1 MNRFRGSVLAGKIR
15 PKPGGWFIMKIAF
28 LDEDSEVYTTERIQT
43 KPNIIHCR
51 KSDTNVDVVD
61 VFRVEGLKRKKDILN
76 NLQNPVETLRI
87 RDFRRTYGERDGD
100 IWGPYE
106 KSECVRNFMNF
117 DKLVK
122 TTSESMV
129 NGVSLAKEVQ
139 AIPLV
144 EATIQRNAINI
155 QRLATAVVETTE
167 LKEEPPEK
175 EIAEVDKILICNRC
189 SGDYSGYSGRKGL
202 LHVYYITMA
211 SVIAAAGLWTNSGP
225 TVVASMLVSSMM
237 EPIKGIAS
245 IFKGVKSSRSNGMRF
260 LFHFLTLLGDMV
272 ICIVVGLIAGV
283 WARQPSAD
291 TFVLDGK
298 EYSYTGLEFMSGN
311 NVMGEGRKV
320 VDGKVTMFLPGE
332 MSGRTKWQGLLGAIV
347 VAGVSAA
354 ALVTADKKDNKAALV
369 GIGISASLL
378 PPMVNAGMLWSFTLS
393 DRIPVDSDF
402 ASLGAISFALTW
414 INVAMII
421 LVWGVGYAV
430 RERCCTRSK
439 VYNPAKREIEMTN
452 NPMRERTPLLF

>member
-15 PKPGGWFIMKIAF
+15 PSPGGWFIMKIAF
-28 LDEDSEVYTTERIQT
+28 QDENSEVYTTERSPT

-51 KSDTNVDVVD
+51 QSNTNMDVVD
-61 VFRVEGLKRKKDILN
+61 VFKVEGLKRKKDILN
-76 NLQNPVETLRI
+76 KLKNPVETLRI
-87 RDFRRTYGERDGD
+87 RDFRRKYGERDGD

-106 KSECVRNFMNF
+106 KPECVRLFMNF

-129 NGVSLAKEVQ
+129 DGVSLAKEVQ
-139 AIPLV
+139 AVPLV
-144 EATIQRNAINI
+144 EATIQKNARNI

-175 EIAEVDKILICNRC
+175 EIAETDKILLCNRW
-189 SGDYSGYSGRKGL
+189 SGDYSGRKGW
-202 LHVYYITMA
+202 LHIYYIAMA

-245 IFKGVKSSRSNGMRF
+245 IFKGVESSRSNGMRF

-272 ICIVVGLIAGV
+272 ICIVVGVFAGLY
-283 WARQPSAD
+283 AQQASGE
-291 TFVLDGK
+291 TFELDGT

-311 NVMGEGRKV
+311 NVIGEGRKV
-320 VDGKVTMFLPGE
+320 VDGKVTMFLPDE
-332 MSGRTKWQGLLGAIV
+332 MAGRTKWQGLLGAII
-347 VAGVSAA
+347 VAGASAA
-354 ALVTADKKDNKAALV
+354 ALVTADKKDNKAALI

-378 PPMVNAGMLWSFTLS
+378 PPMVNAGMMWSFIGS
-393 DRIPVDSDF
+393 DRIPIDSDF

-414 INVAMII
+414 INVGMII

-430 RERCCTRSK
+430 RERWWTRSK
-439 VYNPAKREIEMTN
+439 APAKREIEMTN